1 VIFQIEKRRF
11 RKNGKLQETR
21 CYYLRFRI
29 GDMPVDRWKSLGVT
43 DKQVA
48 DKRAHE
54 FIQERERE
62 NAGILE
68 PKTVRDAAKKLLSA
82 HLEDY
87 KADLTAR
94 SRAGRGG
101 RGARLV
107 ASRIT
112 RLLEECGWQVPS
124 NVTADSFITWRN
136 RQTDSPRTLNHY
148 LQGMISLLNWME
160 KVSRIKTNPLKA
172 VAKVDE
178 RGKKKRVRRA
188 FTDEE
193 LRKLV
198 NNTGERG
205 IIYLTAAR
213 TGLRQEELKQLTW
226 GDLHLEAEI
235 PYLVVRDTS
244 SKNKKEEPVQLVPE
258 IVEALAA
265 HKPKDC
271 SGTDLVFPS
280 GIPRALRLQKD
291 EKANGIP
298 YQDERGR
305 YADFHALRY
314 TWATFLQRNGVAQRF
329 AIN

>member
-1 VIFQIEKRRF
+1 MIFSIEKRRF
-11 RKNGKLQETR
+11 RRGGRLEETR
-21 CYYLRFRI
+21 SYYLRYRI
-29 GDMPVDRWKSLGVT
+29 GDMPVDKWKSLGVT

-68 PKTVRDAAKKLLSA
+68 PKVVRDAAKKALSV

-87 KADLTAR
+87 KADLAAR
-94 SRAGRGG
+94 GRNGRGG
-101 RGARLV
+101 RGASLV

-112 RLLEECGWQVPS
+112 RLVDECNWQVPS

-136 RQTDSPRTLNHY
+136 RQAASPRTLNHY

-160 KVSRIKTNPLKA
+160 KVGRIKTNPLKN

-178 RGKKKRVRRA
+178 RGKRRRVRRA

-235 PYLVVRDTS
+235 PYLVVRETVA
-244 SKNKKEEPVQLVPE
+244 KTRKKSR
-258 IVEALAA
+258 
-265 HKPKDC
+265 C
-271 SGTDLVFPS
+271 
-280 GIPRALRLQKD
+280 
-291 EKANGIP
+291 N
-298 YQDERGR
+298 
-305 YADFHALRY
+305 
-314 TWATFLQRNGVAQRF
+314 
-329 AIN
+329 